1 MEQFRCFAA
10 LCAILL
16 CFISA
21 GNAIAED
28 TEADALQTGQEE
40 RVDTAQALIQTAP
53 DAGGLGDP
61 AALIGLTLEE
71 LLRQFGTPLSVY
83 AVRGLEEWQ
92 DDVVFVYDEV
102 DFYIY
107 KDRVWQL
114 GLKSAYGIKTGDTR
128 AAAIQV
134 MQGAA
139 EQSALTHLQY
149 SLQNR
154 AWNIKLRVNFDRAGL
169 VSVIFVYRSDF

>member
-1 MEQFRCFAA
+1 MEQFRYFAA

-16 CFISA
+16 CFTFARNIA
-21 GNAIAED
+21 AED
-28 TEADALQTGQEE
+28 TEAPALQTGRGEIAGAE
-40 RVDTAQALIQTAP
+40 QALIQTVP
-53 DAGGLGDP
+53 GAGGIGDP

-92 DDVVFVYDEV
+92 DDVVFVYDEA

-128 AAAIQV
+128 AVAILA
-134 MQGAA
+134 MQGAV
-139 EQSALTHLQY
+139 EQSASSYLQY

-154 AWNIKLRVNFDRAGL
+154 AWNIKLRINFDRTGL

>member
-1 MEQFRCFAA
+1 MERFRYFAA
-10 LCAILL
+10 LYAILL
-16 CFISA
+16 CFIFTRNIA
-21 GNAIAED
+21 AED
-28 TEADALQTGQEE
+28 TEATALQTGRGEIAGAE
-40 RVDTAQALIQTAP
+40 QALIQTAP
-53 DAGGLGDP
+53 DAGGIGDP

-92 DDVVFVYDEV
+92 DDVVFVYDEA
-102 DFYIY
+102 DFYVY

-114 GLKSAYGIKTGDTR
+114 SLKSAYGIKTGDTR
-128 AAAIQV
+128 AAAILAI
-134 MQGAA
+134 QGTV
-139 EQSALTHLQY
+139 EQSASSYLQY